1 MLPTICREEG
11 GRTRKKVTKFGCSN
25 FEFILKLNL
34 MLKIGMQGNLNVVTT
49 NKLDENLTVRYE
61 LYFE

>member
-1 MLPTICREEG
+1 
-11 GRTRKKVTKFGCSN
+11 
-25 FEFILKLNL
+25 